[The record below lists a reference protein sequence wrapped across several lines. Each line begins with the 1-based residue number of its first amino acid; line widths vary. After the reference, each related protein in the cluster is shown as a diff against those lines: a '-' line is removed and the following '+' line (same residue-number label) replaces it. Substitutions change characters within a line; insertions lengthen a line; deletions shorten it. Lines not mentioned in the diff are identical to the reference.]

1 MSVRVKVKATGI
13 IRTITEANYN
23 LNRAKYELLEPAQEA
38 PKENPQEPEKEAAEP
53 VVADDQPTERTGDD
67 QVLTVETSGITEEEA
82 VELAPLLT
90 KKRPGRKPKQA

>member
-23 LNRAKYELLEPAQEA
+23 LNRAKYELLEPSQET
-38 PKENPQEPEKEAAEP
+38 PKVTPQEKEKEAAEP
-53 VVADDQPTERTGDD
+53 VVVDDQPRTGEE
-67 QVLTVETSGITEEEA
+67 VELTIDRVGISENEA
-82 VELAPLLT
+82 EELAPLLT

>member
-23 LNRAKYELLEPAQEA
+23 LNRAKYELLDPAQET
-38 PKENPQEPEKEAAEP
+38 PKESPQEPEKKAVEP
-53 VVADDQPTERTGDD
+53 VVVDDQPRTEKDIE
-67 QVLTVETSGITEEEA
+67 LTVDRVGISETEAEE
-82 VELAPLLT
+82 LTPSLT